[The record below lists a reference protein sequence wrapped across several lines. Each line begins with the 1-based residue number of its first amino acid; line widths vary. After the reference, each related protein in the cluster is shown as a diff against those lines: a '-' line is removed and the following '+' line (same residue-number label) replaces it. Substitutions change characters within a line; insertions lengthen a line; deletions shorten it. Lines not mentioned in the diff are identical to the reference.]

1 VIVMPQYLL
10 ALYRDYAVPLSPERT
25 PQVWD
30 GVVALRDRMTDAG
43 AFVFQ
48 GGLQGGGESA
58 TVVRQS
64 GGDFLMT
71 DGPYTETKEHL
82 AGFFIVNAANLD
94 EALEW
99 AKLAAA
105 AQQRPI
111 EVRPFFGGDLDD
123 AIVGSARE
131 AEAEAS
137 RRGAS
142 DAQ

>member
-1 VIVMPQYLL
+1 MTQYLL
-10 ALYRDYAVPLSPERT
+10 ALYRDYAVPIPPERT
-25 PQVWD
+25 RQVWA
-30 GVVALRDRMTDAG
+30 GVNELGDRLRDAG
-43 AFVFQ
+43 AFVFKSGMQ
-48 GGLQGGGESA
+48 GGAESA

-82 AGFFIVNAANLD
+82 AGFWIINAADLD

-105 AQQRPI
+105 AEQRPI
-111 EVRPFFGGDLDD
+111 EVRPFFDGNLDD
-123 AIVGSARE
+123 ALDD
-131 AEAEAS
+131 
-137 RRGAS
+137 AS

>member
-1 VIVMPQYLL
+1 MTRYLL
-10 ALYRDYAVPLSPERT
+10 ALYRDYAVPIPPERT
-25 PQVWD
+25 RQVWA
-30 GVVALRDRMTDAG
+30 GVNELGDRLRDAG
-43 AFVFQ
+43 AFVFKSGMQ
-48 GGLQGGGESA
+48 GGAESA

-82 AGFFIVNAANLD
+82 AGFWIINAADLD

-105 AQQRPI
+105 AEQLPI
-111 EVRPFFGGDLDD
+111 EVRPLFGGTLDD
-123 AIVGSARE
+123 ALDD
-131 AEAEAS
+131 
-137 RRGAS
+137 AS